1 VRLDTL
7 RIKGVLAFER
17 EIAIDFKDLPPGL
30 VALVGPNG
38 HGKSTIMESPAA
50 AWYREYP
57 SREKSIFE
65 YAHGTDA
72 FIESTIELEGRGLFR
87 ARLNLDKP
95 HRKAEGTI
103 SRIEADGRAAILNDG
118 KVSTYDA
125 TVTELL
131 PPLNDLLASVLAVQT
146 KKGSFSAQDRKARR
160 ELFASLLGLDHLE
173 ATAERARQAVDR
185 VNREVARLSAERD
198 ALARLVSTDQ
208 ESAFER
214 RSQQLQVDGGTAE
227 ARREELRRLIAMTEQ
242 KLSTLKD
249 AAARHAAAR
258 ERFDRLEADRLRM
271 TTERDEALGAI
282 SRMQREL
289 TEEHT
294 RRGRQLATWLDR
306 NVTEQHDESAMT
318 AEGRRITQVRDAVLE
333 DAKKRIAANE
343 GLKAQATDIRA
354 AVDLIAVID
363 AGLAMNAD
371 LERSLL
377 DTIETLTKR
386 ERVLLD
392 SLGVIAAK
400 ETELA
405 RAEKDAGRLSTAPFG
420 DDCAPCAFM
429 TDAAEARTRIPGLT
443 EAIASKAVAE
453 AELTDVRGRLDT
465 ARAALAEVRTH
476 VEELKKD
483 RGPAKALADK
493 LPDLSAA
500 EERIAHHQ
508 RRMADAEQQHTTDL
522 AAAQQRHKDRVT
534 RLKEDAERY
543 RHEHADEL
551 QRLHARVTGEIAEL
565 TAKAEALAAA
575 ITTATSD
582 RDAAGVVGRDTKEAA
597 RLADVLDTNL
607 ATHRAELEQ
616 VTTKVASIAGQVDDL
631 RRRRE
636 EFAAHR
642 ATLDATEARIEA
654 LRTELVEWN
663 ALGKT
668 FGREGLQTLEIDN
681 AGPAVSSFCNDL
693 LRSCFSGR
701 FSVELIT
708 QAPKASKGKDGSTHK
723 EVFELTV
730 FDNEKG
736 GDARDISDLSGGQR
750 VIVEEAFRSAIALL
764 VNTRST
770 FPLRTCWRDESMAA
784 LYPETAIEYMTLL
797 RRVQEVGGFHQL
809 LFATHNPE
817 CARLADAQIFVANGD
832 YRILYP
838 PFADAPLPE
847 PETVV

>member
-1 VRLDTL
+1 MYHVEGVLTRDGFTWTCPTATCWVTARERILGWSGAEVRVRFRYVAADKAALNFDLVKAPFANAKRLELDPIAEHTRALRAPEVAAAVTLEEKVAAFIRSSGLNWSPSLQTKFAALQAPDGAAFLTELENSVIGPVIDAGSSRGGVPVRLDTL

-30 VALVGPNG
+30 IALVGPNG

-306 NVTEQHDESAMT
+306 NVTEQHDESALT
-318 AEGRRITQVRDAVLE
+318 AEARRIAQARDAVLE

-354 AVDLIAVID
+354 AVDLLKVIE
-363 AGLAMNAD
+363 AGLATGCRPRM
-371 LERSLL
+371 LP
-377 DTIETLTKR
+377 
-386 ERVLLD
+386 
-392 SLGVIAAK
+392 
-400 ETELA
+400 A
-405 RAEKDAGRLSTAPFG
+405 RHHRG
-420 DDCAPCAFM
+420 
-429 TDAAEARTRIPGLT
+429 AR
-443 EAIASKAVAE
+443 
-453 AELTDVRGRLDT
+453 
-465 ARAALAEVRTH
+465 
-476 VEELKKD
+476 
-483 RGPAKALADK
+483 
-493 LPDLSAA
+493 
-500 EERIAHHQ
+500 
-508 RRMADAEQQHTTDL
+508 
-522 AAAQQRHKDRVT
+522 
-534 RLKEDAERY
+534 
-543 RHEHADEL
+543 
-551 QRLHARVTGEIAEL
+551 
-565 TAKAEALAAA
+565 
-575 ITTATSD
+575 
-582 RDAAGVVGRDTKEAA
+582 
-597 RLADVLDTNL
+597 
-607 ATHRAELEQ
+607 
-616 VTTKVASIAGQVDDL
+616 
-631 RRRRE
+631 
-636 EFAAHR
+636 
-642 ATLDATEARIEA
+642 
-654 LRTELVEWN
+654 
-663 ALGKT
+663 
-668 FGREGLQTLEIDN
+668 
-681 AGPAVSSFCNDL
+681 
-693 LRSCFSGR
+693 
-701 FSVELIT
+701 
-708 QAPKASKGKDGSTHK
+708 QA
-723 EVFELTV
+723 
-730 FDNEKG
+730 
-736 GDARDISDLSGGQR
+736 
-750 VIVEEAFRSAIALL
+750 
-764 VNTRST
+764 
-770 FPLRTCWRDESMAA
+770 
-784 LYPETAIEYMTLL
+784 
-797 RRVQEVGGFHQL
+797 
-809 LFATHNPE
+809 
-817 CARLADAQIFVANGD
+817 
-832 YRILYP
+832 
-838 PFADAPLPE
+838 
-847 PETVV
+847 